1 MKGIILAGGTGSR
14 LHPMTYAVSK
24 QLLPVY
30 DKPMIYYP
38 LTTLMF
44 AGIREI
50 LIISTPDDLPSFRR
64 LLGDG
69 KQWGLSLH
77 YAEQPKPEGLA
88 QAYVIGAD
96 FVRGESSA
104 LVLGDNIFFGRELPM
119 HARSGIGATARARPS
134 SAIGCA
140 IRSNTAWWN
149 STMRRKV
156 LSIEEKPRAP
166 RSHWALTGLYF
177 FDRQATEIATSIK
190 PSARG
195 EYEITDLIRA
205 YADRNELHLEL
216 MGRGFAWLDTGT
228 CDSLLEAAEF
238 VRALE
243 RRQGP
248 RIACPEEVAVREGLH
263 RQGAART
270 PRPRDAQQRVR
281 KISAR
286 AGERESRA
294 ALASASSARRT
305 ERAPRPLAAPRR
317 GS

>member
-44 AGIREI
+44 AGIRKI

-69 KQWGLSLH
+69 SQWGLSLS
-77 YAEQPKPEGLA
+77 YAAQPKPEGLA

-96 FVRGESSA
+96 FVRGQSSA
-104 LVLGDNIFFGRELPM
+104 LVLGDNIFFGRELPNLLSAASTR
-119 HARSGIGATARARPS
+119 ARGATVFGYRVRNPEQYGVVEFDEGGK
-134 SAIGCA
+134 I
-140 IRSNTAWWN
+140 
-149 STMRRKV
+149 
-156 LSIEEKPRAP
+156 LSIEEKPRTP

-177 FDRQATEIATSIK
+177 FDAQVTDIASSIK
-190 PSARG
+190 PSKRG
-195 EYEITDLIRA
+195 EYEITDVIRA

-216 MGRGFAWLDTGT
+216 LGRGFAWLDTGT
-228 CDSLLEAAEF
+228 SDSLLEAAEF

-243 RRQGP
+243 QRQGL
-248 RIACPEEVAVREGLH
+248 RIACPEEVAFELGFIDKPQLERLGRAMPNSEYGKYLLGLANEH
-263 RQGAART
+263 
-270 PRPRDAQQRVR
+270 
-281 KISAR
+281 
-286 AGERESRA
+286 
-294 ALASASSARRT
+294 
-305 ERAPRPLAAPRR
+305 
-317 GS
+317 

>member
-69 KQWGLSLH
+69 AQWGLSLT
-77 YAEQPKPEGLA
+77 YVAQPKPEGLA

-96 FVRGESSA
+96 YVRGQSSA
-104 LVLGDNIFFGRELPM
+104 LVLGDNIFFGRELPNLLSAASTR
-119 HARSGIGATARARPS
+119 ARGATVFGYRV
-134 SAIGCA
+134 
-140 IRSNTAWWN
+140 SNPAQYGVVEFDEGGN
-149 STMRRKV
+149 I
-156 LSIEEKPRAP
+156 LSIEEKPHMP
-166 RSHWALTGLYF
+166 RSQWALTGLYF
-177 FDRQATEIATSIK
+177 FDAQVTEIASSIK
-190 PSARG
+190 PSGRG
-195 EYEITDLIRA
+195 EYEITDVIRA

-216 MGRGFAWLDTGT
+216 LGRGFAWLDTGT
-228 CDSLLEAAEF
+228 SDSLLEAAEF

-243 RRQGP
+243 RRQGL
-248 RIACPEEVAVREGLH
+248 RIACPEEVAFELGFIDKAQLERLGRAMPNSEYGKYLLGL
-263 RQGAART
+263 AN
-270 PRPRDAQQRVR
+270 
-281 KISAR
+281 
-286 AGERESRA
+286 ER
-294 ALASASSARRT
+294 
-305 ERAPRPLAAPRR
+305 
-317 GS
+317 

>member
-44 AGIREI
+44 AGIRKI

-69 KQWGLSLH
+69 SQWGLSLS
-77 YAEQPKPEGLA
+77 YAAQPKPEGLA

-96 FVRGESSA
+96 FVRGQSSA
-104 LVLGDNIFFGRELPM
+104 LVLGDNIFFGRELPNLLSAASTR
-119 HARSGIGATARARPS
+119 ARGATVFGYRVRNPEQYGVVEFDEGGK
-134 SAIGCA
+134 I
-140 IRSNTAWWN
+140 
-149 STMRRKV
+149 
-156 LSIEEKPRAP
+156 LSIEEKPRTP

-177 FDRQATEIATSIK
+177 FDAQVTDIASSIK
-190 PSARG
+190 PSKRG
-195 EYEITDLIRA
+195 EYEITDVICA

-216 MGRGFAWLDTGT
+216 LGRGFAWLDTGT
-228 CDSLLEAAEF
+228 SDSLLEAAEF

-243 RRQGP
+243 QRQGL
-248 RIACPEEVAVREGLH
+248 RIACPEEVAFELGFIDKPQLERLGRAMPNSEYGKYLLGLANEH
-263 RQGAART
+263 
-270 PRPRDAQQRVR
+270 
-281 KISAR
+281 
-286 AGERESRA
+286 
-294 ALASASSARRT
+294 
-305 ERAPRPLAAPRR
+305 
-317 GS
+317 

>member
-69 KQWGLSLH
+69 KQLGLSLL
-77 YAEQPKPEGLA
+77 YLEQPKPEGLA

-96 FVRGESSA
+96 FVRGEPSA

-119 HARSGIGATARARPS
+119 MLASASGRPRGATVFGYRVRNPEQYGVVEFDNAGK
-134 SAIGCA
+134 I
-140 IRSNTAWWN
+140 
-149 STMRRKV
+149 
-156 LSIEEKPRAP
+156 LSIEEKPRTP

-177 FDRQATEIATSIK
+177 FDRQATEIVTSIK

-243 RRQGP
+243 RRQGL
-248 RIACPEEVAVREGLH
+248 RIACPEEVAFE
-263 RQGAART
+263 QGFI
-270 PRPRDAQQRVR
+270 DKAQL
-281 KISAR
+281 
-286 AGERESRA
+286 ERLGHAMPNSEYGKY
-294 ALASASSARRT
+294 LLGIAS
-305 ERAPRPLAAPRR
+305 EH
-317 GS
+317 

>member
-14 LHPMTYAVSK
+14 LHPMTRAVSK

-44 AGIREI
+44 AGIREM

-96 FVRGESSA
+96 FVRGKSSA
-104 LVLGDNIFFGRELPM
+104 LVLGDNIFFGRELPAM
-119 HARSGIGATARARPS
+119 LAAASARPRGATVFGYRVRNPEQY
-134 SAIGCA
+134 GVVEFDDQ
-140 IRSNTAWWN
+140 
-149 STMRRKV
+149 RKI
-156 LSIEEKPRAP
+156 LSIEEKPRTP

-177 FDRQATEIATSIK
+177 FDRQAAEIAASIK
-190 PSARG
+190 PSGRN
-195 EYEITDLIRA
+195 EYEITDVIRA
-205 YADRNELHLEL
+205 YADRGEAHLEL

-243 RRQGP
+243 RRQGL
-248 RIACPEEVAVREGLH
+248 RIACPEEVAYELGFIDKAQLERLGRAMPNSEYGKYLL
-263 RQGAART
+263 GIAA
-270 PRPRDAQQRVR
+270 
-281 KISAR
+281 
-286 AGERESRA
+286 EH
-294 ALASASSARRT
+294 
-305 ERAPRPLAAPRR
+305 
-317 GS
+317 

>member
-14 LHPMTYAVSK
+14 LHPMTRAVSK

-44 AGIREI
+44 AGIREM

-104 LVLGDNIFFGRELPM
+104 LVLGDNIFFGRELPAM
-119 HARSGIGATARARPS
+119 LAAASARPRGATVFGYRVRNPEQY
-134 SAIGCA
+134 GVVEFDDQ
-140 IRSNTAWWN
+140 
-149 STMRRKV
+149 RKI
-156 LSIEEKPRAP
+156 LSIEEKPRTP

-177 FDRQATEIATSIK
+177 FDRQAAEIAASIK
-190 PSARG
+190 PSGRN
-195 EYEITDLIRA
+195 EYEITDVIRA
-205 YADRNELHLEL
+205 YADRGEAHLEL

-243 RRQGP
+243 RRQGL
-248 RIACPEEVAVREGLH
+248 RIACPEEVAYELGFIDKAQLERLGRAMPNSEYGKYLL
-263 RQGAART
+263 GIAA
-270 PRPRDAQQRVR
+270 
-281 KISAR
+281 
-286 AGERESRA
+286 EH
-294 ALASASSARRT
+294 
-305 ERAPRPLAAPRR
+305 
-317 GS
+317 

>member
-1 MKGIILAGGTGSR
+1 MRGIILAGGTGSR

-69 KQWGLSLH
+69 KRWGLSLH

-96 FVRGESSA
+96 FVRGQSSA
-104 LVLGDNIFFGRELPM
+104 LVLGDNIFFGRELP
-119 HARSGIGATARARPS
+119 ALLAAASQRPSGATVFGYRVRNPEQYGVVEFDKAGK
-134 SAIGCA
+134 I
-140 IRSNTAWWN
+140 
-149 STMRRKV
+149 

-166 RSHWALTGLYF
+166 RSQWALTGLYF
-177 FDRQATEIATSIK
+177 FDRRVTDVATSIK
-190 PSARG
+190 PSGRG
-195 EYEITDLIRA
+195 EYEITDVIRA
-205 YADRNELHLEL
+205 YAEMNELHLEL
-216 MGRGFAWLDTGT
+216 LGRGFAWLDTGT
-228 CDSLLEAAEF
+228 SDSLVEAAEF

-243 RRQGP
+243 RRQGL
-248 RIACPEEVAVREGLH
+248 RIACPEEVAFELGFI
-263 RQGAART
+263 
-270 PRPRDAQQRVR
+270 DKAQLEQL
-281 KISAR
+281 AR
-286 AGERESRA
+286 AMPNSEYGKYLLG
-294 ALASASSARRT
+294 LASES
-305 ERAPRPLAAPRR
+305 
-317 GS
+317 

>member
-14 LHPMTYAVSK
+14 LHPMTRAVSK

-50 LIISTPDDLPSFRR
+50 LIISTPEDLPGFRR
-64 LLGDG
+64 LFGDG

-88 QAYVIGAD
+88 QAYIVGAD
-96 FVRGESSA
+96 LVRGESSV
-104 LVLGDNIFFGRELPM
+104 LVLGDNIFFGRELPAM
-119 HARSGIGATARARPS
+119 LARAAARPS
-134 SAIGCA
+134 GATVFGYRA
-140 IRSNTAWWN
+140 RNPEQYGVVEFDDQ
-149 STMRRKV
+149 RKI

-166 RSHWALTGLYF
+166 RSQWALTGLYF
-177 FDRQATEIATSIK
+177 FDRQVTEIATSIK
-190 PSARG
+190 PSGRN
-195 EYEITDLIRA
+195 EYEITDVIRN
-205 YADRNELHLEL
+205 YAERGDLHLEL

-243 RRQGP
+243 RRQGL
-248 RIACPEEVAVREGLH
+248 RIACPEEVAFELGFIDKAQLEYLGRAMPNSEYGKYLLGLANEH
-263 RQGAART
+263 
-270 PRPRDAQQRVR
+270 
-281 KISAR
+281 
-286 AGERESRA
+286 
-294 ALASASSARRT
+294 
-305 ERAPRPLAAPRR
+305 
-317 GS
+317 